1 MTSTI
6 NRPGMSIHLAQ
17 EILLD
22 GIYQKSID
30 AADAKTKEEE
40 EAAAAAVV
48 AADEAAAKE
57 GLFTKN
63 LFENWIAPS
72 DISTTEDADKVKARS
87 LLNDAVILTSD
98 GKMDDSGIVIKGAVE
113 GSICAYLARYQAATA
128 LVKADNY
135 YDQESYLSA
144 TALKSLSDE
153 FTSDAIN
160 AQTKVETFLTN
171 FETERLAEEPSSQEE
186 AYSSLSKAL
195 KYINTELIS
204 YIKNVISSIDTI
216 VISDSAVDAVTKY
229 KEIDLNGLAQLFSK
243 LSEFRIMIDLEEP
256 EEDILFKGN
265 FCAS

>member
-1 MTSTI
+1 MSSTI
-6 NRPGMSIHLAQ
+6 NRPGMRTYLAQ
-17 EILLD
+17 ARFLTNM
-22 GIYQKSID
+22 YAPSI
-30 AADAKTKEEE
+30 AKANAIAT
-40 EAAAAAVV
+40 AAAAEVEAALA
-48 AADEAAAKE
+48 AADEAAANE

-87 LLNDAVILTSD
+87 LLNDAVILSTD
-98 GKMDDSGIVIKGAVE
+98 NYTDDSGKVIKGAVE
-113 GSICAYLARYQAATA
+113 GTICAYLARYQAATA

-144 TALKSLSDE
+144 AAMKSLSDE

-160 AQTKVETFLTN
+160 AQTKVESFLTN
-171 FETERLAEEPSSQEE
+171 FETVRLAEEPSSQEE

-216 VISDSAVDAVTKY
+216 VLSDSAVDAVTKY
-229 KEIDLNGLAQLFSK
+229 EEIDLNGVTQLFSK
-243 LSEFRIMIDLEEP
+243 LSEFRIMIDLEEA
-256 EEDILFKGN
+256 EEDLVFKGN
-265 FCAS
+265 FCGS